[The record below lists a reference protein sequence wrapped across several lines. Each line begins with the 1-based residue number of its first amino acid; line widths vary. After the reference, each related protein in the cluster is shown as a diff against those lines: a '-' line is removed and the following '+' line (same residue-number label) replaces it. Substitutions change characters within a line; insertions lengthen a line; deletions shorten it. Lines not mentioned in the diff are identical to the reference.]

1 LAIVLN
7 GTVCTTGNWPANV
20 TISTAPLI
28 ASILLLRD
36 FFQHAPELARGI
48 LKAGASE
55 VPVFVGASPS
65 YFAGSP
71 NISPARERTLK

>member
-7 GTVCTTGNWPANV
+7 GTVCTTGSWPANV

-28 ASILLLRD
+28 ASILVLRD

-48 LKAGASE
+48 LKTGANE
-55 VPVFVGASPS
+55 LPVLVGQSPS

-71 NISPARERTLK
+71 NVSPARGRMLK